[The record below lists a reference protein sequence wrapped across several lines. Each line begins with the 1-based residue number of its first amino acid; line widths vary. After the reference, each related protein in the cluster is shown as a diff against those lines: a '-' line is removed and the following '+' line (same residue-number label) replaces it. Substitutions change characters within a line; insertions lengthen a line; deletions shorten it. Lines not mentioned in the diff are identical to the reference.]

1 MEGGVGGGGWGGGGL
16 PGRCK
21 AGRASGDEGSHW
33 CQAGAGYLFVWGSWE
48 YWKHL
53 LADKELMLSNTLQCR
68 RCVCFVSRA
77 TFSTPDVVRL
87 IVGREGVHSDAH
99 IIFLFMSY
107 ESGFWTPTFLTVS
120 PVDTQ
125 QGDTPVQQEG
135 LARCPAHSQGED
147 IGSNTNKKYIKF
159 WT

>member
-1 MEGGVGGGGWGGGGL
+1 MEGGVGGGGGGGGL

-99 IIFLFMSY
+99 IIFFIHELR
-107 ESGFWTPTFLTVS
+107 ERFLNADIFDSVTS
-120 PVDTQ
+120 RHSAGGHACEAGRTRTLP
-125 QGDTPVQQEG
+125 GS
-135 LARCPAHSQGED
+135 LAGGRYWV
-147 IGSNTNKKYIKF
+147 KYK
-159 WT
+159 